1 MRRRTFPAQARPRRS
16 WGGCACPARPRRARP
31 PSGRAACAA
40 SGADTY
46 GLAARRGRGGSDAQA
61 LEAGERE
68 VLRRPRGPGTVRGK
82 ARERGA
88 GQETGN
94 RAAPERPHALCDLRR
109 LRPPDQGMPG
119 ATWWSRIAATAAD
132 SPFLLAWEM
141 TRS

>member
-1 MRRRTFPAQARPRRS
+1 MLFDVQGLVEAAEAQ
-16 WGGCACPARPRRARP
+16 
-31 PSGRAACAA
+31 
-40 SGADTY
+40 T

-94 RAAPERPHALCDLRR
+94 RAAPERP
-109 LRPPDQGMPG
+109 
-119 ATWWSRIAATAAD
+119 T
-132 SPFLLAWEM
+132 
-141 TRS
+141 